1 MWPACRT
8 RPTVEG
14 VTRRRYAGSAS
25 LLVLLCAGL
34 VACSSGG
41 PSPVSGTSSL
51 PAGLGVDQ
59 LTSTK
64 LTTADGADAGAASG
78 RSLNVPR
85 GWTAQVWADVPDA
98 RMAVWTPDGKLI
110 VSTGKNGTLDV
121 VTPGS
126 PGRGPSVAELARGLS
141 DPQGVAMTRQG
152 GRDVLVVG
160 EDSRI
165 TTWTYANGAISDRRV
180 VIDNLPTG
188 GHDSKMVAVQGDT
201 IVYNVGSTANRSVAD
216 RTATP
221 VRATIAQI
229 GLDGTGNRTL
239 AVGVRNGEGLSI
251 APDGSVFT
259 AINEDDNQPYP
270 FHDDN
275 PYGGKVQSYINDHP
289 DDQISRITPGT
300 DMGWPLCV
308 PDSRG
313 KPDGRNL
320 GYVDDPEF
328 NADGSTLDCSR
339 IGTTMLGMPAHS
351 APVGFVFTRG
361 TTLPAGLTDGAIV
374 TAHGSWNRKPPR
386 EPYVAYT
393 PWDDATKTLGPLRAL
408 VTGFQNA
415 DGSRWGRSVDAVP
428 GPDGSLYV
436 TDDVAGLIYRLT
448 PPA

>member
-1 MWPACRT
+1 M
-8 RPTVEG
+8 
-14 VTRRRYAGSAS
+14 
-25 LLVLLCAGL
+25 
-34 VACSSGG
+34 
-41 PSPVSGTSSL
+41 
-51 PAGLGVDQ
+51 
-59 LTSTK
+59 
-64 LTTADGADAGAASG
+64 
-78 RSLNVPR
+78 
-85 GWTAQVWADVPDA
+85 WADVPDA

-110 VSTGKNGTLDV
+110 VSTGKNGTLEV
-121 VTPGS
+121 VTPGAGS
-126 PGRGPSVAELARGLS
+126 QGPRVATLATGLQS
-141 DPQGVAMTRQG
+141 PQGLAMTRQN
-152 GRDVLVVG
+152 GRDILVVG

-188 GHDSKMVAVQGDT
+188 GHGSKMVAVDGRS
-201 IVYNVGSTANRSVAD
+201 IVYNVGSSANRSAGD

-229 GLDGTGNRTL
+229 GLDGTANRTL

-251 APDGSVFT
+251 APDGSIFT

-275 PYGGKVQSYINDHP
+275 PYGGKVLSYINDHP
-289 DDQISRITPGT
+289 NDQISRITPGT

-313 KPDGRNL
+313 KPDGLNL
-320 GYVDDPEF
+320 GYVNDPEF
-328 NADGSTLDCSR
+328 NADGHALDCSR

-361 TTLPAGLTDGAIV
+361 STLPAALSDGAIV
-374 TAHGSWNRKPPR
+374 TAHGSWNRTPPR

-393 PWDDATKTLGPLRAL
+393 PWNDTTKSLGALRVL

-428 GPDGSLYV
+428 GPDGSIYV
-436 TDDVAGLIYRLT
+436 TDDVAGLVYRLT
-448 PPA
+448 PPR